1 MKGKQAVPAGGAHGQ
16 QRTLCMSDHV
26 SVDMCMM
33 RRASHTVAIV
43 INAIVGD
50 LSSVDPHVGC
60 QVWVVD
66 LDPRVDDAH
75 RYIAGANRLLVPI
88 TRGLHQ
94 VQVVEA
100 VPVWGV
106 SIMCLHL
113 VVQGGIGNICT
124 TPMYSFPMQL
134 LHAGTHG

>member
-1 MKGKQAVPAGGAHGQ
+1 MSNQA
-16 QRTLCMSDHV
+16 

-33 RRASHTVAIV
+33 RRVACTVAII

-50 LSSVDPHVGC
+50 LSSVDPHIGR

-66 LDPRVDDAH
+66 LNPRVNDAH
-75 RYIAGANRLLVPI
+75 RYIAGSNRLLVPV

-94 VQVVEA
+94 VQVVQA

-106 SIMCLHL
+106 SIMRLHL
-113 VVQGGIGNICT
+113 VVQGGIGNICI
-124 TPMYSFPMQL
+124 TPTHKL
-134 LHAGTHG
+134 LS